1 MSVEGQKDQQ
11 MKLDRFE
18 IKNFRSI
25 EDMKIDI
32 KEKNGKKCLV
42 LVGKNEAG
50 KSNILKAISA
60 VFNGYKVSIKDQNKN
75 ASDNKYYIHAI
86 FKLEENDFNVLET
99 RLFEEYNI
107 EDTNIFQNNLDIK
120 DFIRKSFSEVLLTI
134 KIDDNEEPRLA
145 YWNNKELDKE
155 YKILDS
161 VYYEQYN
168 KQIIVSSKEN
178 SIGSELLINDLK
190 NIIFTIVK
198 NYIADKEK
206 LYSNTIFW
214 RYSDQYLLPSS
225 LNIEAFKSDSDIC
238 IPLRNI
244 FYLNKITNI
253 WQDIENAIK
262 KDKGLHGFLENISKE
277 ATKEFR
283 KIWPDLK
290 NIEFV
295 ITKDGEEFDIRIKEK
310 EFYSNED
317 RSDGFKRFIAI
328 LLMLSIESRTQEADN
343 RLILFDEPDTFLYP
357 TSARFLKEE
366 LLKISEKAVVIYST
380 HSPFM
385 IDNECIERH
394 LVIERK
400 DDISEIV
407 PQDKSPFQEDEL
419 LKRAIG
425 SHIFES
431 IQSKNIIFEGYTDYK
446 VFKIAYKDKDFKNC
460 GLVYIGGI
468 KEVNTITA
476 MMMLTGKKFL
486 IVSDSDKAS
495 KDKRKDFE
503 RDFPDLKENWLEYD
517 DEVLDKPNKIKTLED
532 FYKVD
537 YLLDKIKQYNESYEY
552 DKKKSSIDNI
562 DKAVSQDKEKR
573 QEIKN
578 ALAINAKKENIKKEY
593 SDFIK
598 KIKDKLDIEN

>member
-1 MSVEGQKDQQ
+1 

-25 EDMKIDI
+25 KDMTINI
-32 KEKNGKKCLV
+32 EERNGKKCII

-60 VFNGYKVSIKDQNKN
+60 VFNGYKVSIKDQRKT
-75 ASDNKYYIHAI
+75 ASDNDEYYIDAI
-86 FKLEENDFNVLET
+86 FKLTEKEISDIKEKFI
-99 RLFEEYNI
+99 EEYHI
-107 EDTNIFQNNLDIK
+107 ESLDIFENNLSIASFIQETFSEMILTLSIK
-120 DFIRKSFSEVLLTI
+120 DNAK
-134 KIDDNEEPRLA
+134 PRLI
-145 YWNNKELDKE
+145 YCTYEELNDK
-155 YKILDS
+155 YKVSNLF
-161 VYYEQYN
+161 YYSTDN
-168 KQIIVSSKEN
+168 RQITKLEGESNSSLLEPLTYDYIERIVFE
-178 SIGSELLINDLK
+178 IIK
-190 NIIFTIVK
+190 NIIHIEDIHRRV
-198 NYIADKEK
+198 
-206 LYSNTIFW
+206 IFW
-214 RYSDQYLLPSS
+214 EYSDSHLLPPNV
-225 LNIEAFKSDSDIC
+225 NIENFKNNPDIC
-238 IPLRNI
+238 IPLKNI
-244 FYLNKITNI
+244 FYLN
-253 WQDIENAIK
+253 AAK
-262 KDKGLHGFLENISKE
+262 KDKGLHSFLDNISNK

-283 KIWPDLK
+283 KIWPDLN
-290 NIEFV
+290 NIEF
-295 ITKDGEEFDIRIKEK
+295 IIRKDGEEFDIRIKEK

-343 RLILFDEPDTFLYP
+343 RLILFDEPDAFLYP

-366 LLKISEKAVVIYST
+366 LLKISESSIVIYST

-407 PQDKSPFQEDEL
+407 PQDESPFQEDEL

-446 VFKIAYKDKDFKNC
+446 VFKIAYNDKDFKDC
-460 GLVYIGGI
+460 GLVYMGGI
-468 KEVNTITA
+468 KEVNIITT
-476 MMMLTGKKFL
+476 MMMLTRKKFL
-486 IVSDSDKAS
+486 IISDSDETS
-495 KDKRKDFE
+495 KNKRKDFE
-503 RDFPDLKENWLEYD
+503 KDFPDLKENWFEYD
-517 DEVLDKPNKIKTLED
+517 EVCDKSNKIKTLED
-532 FYKVD
+532 FYEVD
-537 YLLDKIKQYNESYEY
+537 YLSAKIKQYNENYEY
-552 DKKKSSIDNI
+552 DKKKSNIDNI

>member
-1 MSVEGQKDQQ
+1 

-32 KEKNGKKCLV
+32 KEKNGKKCLI

-60 VFNGYKVSIKDQNKN
+60 VFNGYKVGIKDQRKT
-75 ASDNKYYIHAI
+75 ASDNDEYYIDAI
-86 FKLEENDFNVLET
+86 FKLTQKDISDIKEKLI
-99 RLFEEYNI
+99 EEYHI
-107 EDTNIFQNNLDIK
+107 ESLDIFENNLSIESFIQEAFGEMILTLSIK
-120 DFIRKSFSEVLLTI
+120 DNDTPSLIYREY
-134 KIDDNEEPRLA
+134 EEL
-145 YWNNKELDKE
+145 NDK
-155 YKILDS
+155 YKISNLF
-161 VYYEQYN
+161 YYSTDN
-168 KQIIVSSKEN
+168 KQIAKLEGESNSPLLEPLTYDYIERIVFE
-178 SIGSELLINDLK
+178 IIK
-190 NIIFTIVK
+190 NIKPMENI
-198 NYIADKEK
+198 YRRA
-206 LYSNTIFW
+206 IFW
-214 RYSDQYLLPSS
+214 EYSDSHLLPPNV
-225 LNIEAFKSDSDIC
+225 NIENFKNNPDIC
-238 IPLRNI
+238 MPLKNI
-244 FYLNKITNI
+244 FYLSNI
-253 WQDIENAIK
+253 KDIQQDIENAAK
-262 KDKGLHGFLENISKE
+262 KDKGLHSFLDNISNK

-283 KIWPDLK
+283 EIWPDLK

-328 LLMLSIESRTQEADN
+328 LLMLSIESRTRKYN
-343 RLILFDEPDTFLYP
+343 RLILFDEPDAFLYP
-357 TSARFLKEE
+357 TSAKFLKEE
-366 LLKISEKAVVIYST
+366 LLKISEKDIVIYST

-407 PQDKSPFQEDEL
+407 PQDESPFQDDEL

-446 VFKIAYKDKDFKNC
+446 VFKIAYSDKDFKDC
-460 GLVYIGGI
+460 GLVYMGGI
-468 KEVNTITA
+468 KEVNIITT
-476 MMMLTGKKFL
+476 MMMLTRKKFL
-486 IVSDSDKAS
+486 IISDSDETS
-495 KDKRKDFE
+495 KNKRKDFE
-503 RDFPDLKENWLEYD
+503 KDFPDLKENWLEYD
-517 DEVLDKPNKIKTLED
+517 EVCDKSNKIKTLED
-532 FYKVD
+532 FYEVD
-537 YLLDKIKQYNESYEY
+537 YLSAKIKQYNENYDY

-593 SDFIK
+593 FDFIQ
-598 KIKDKLDIEN
+598 KIKDKLGS

>member
-1 MSVEGQKDQQ
+1 

-25 EDMKIDI
+25 EDIKINI
-32 KEKNGKKCLV
+32 EEKNGKKCLI

-60 VFNGYKVSIKDQNKN
+60 LFGQYEVSIKDQNKN
-75 ASDNKYYIHAI
+75 ASDDKYYIRAI

-99 RLFEEYNI
+99 ELFEEYNI
-107 EDTNIFQNNLDIK
+107 EDTNIFQNNLNIK
-120 DFIRKSFSEVLLTI
+120 DFIRESFGEILLTI

-145 YWNNKELDKE
+145 YWNNKTLDKK
-155 YKILDS
+155 YQILDS

-168 KQIIVSSKEN
+168 KQIMVSSKEN
-178 SIGSELLINDLK
+178 SIASKLLIDDLK
-190 NIIFTIVK
+190 NIILTNIK
-198 NYIADKEK
+198 NYIINIEE
-206 LYSNTIFW
+206 LYNNMIFW
-214 RYSDQYLLPSS
+214 EYNDQYLLPSS
-225 LNIEAFKSDSDIC
+225 LNIEAFKNDPDIC
-238 IPLRNI
+238 IPLKNI
-244 FYLNKITNI
+244 FYLNNI
-253 WQDIENAIK
+253 IDIEQDIENASK
-262 KDKGLHGFLENISKE
+262 KDRGLHSFLGRISKE

-328 LLMLSIESRTQEADN
+328 LLILSIESRTQEAYS

-366 LLKISEKAVVIYST
+366 LLEISEKAVVIYST

-407 PQDKSPFQEDEL
+407 TQDKSPFQEDEL

-425 SHIFES
+425 SNIFES

-446 VFKIAYKDKDFKNC
+446 VFKIAYNDKDFKDC
-460 GLVYIGGI
+460 GLVYMGGI
-468 KEVNTITA
+468 KEVNIITT
-476 MMMLTGKKFL
+476 MMMLTRKKFL
-486 IVSDSDKAS
+486 IISDSDETS
-495 KDKRKDFE
+495 KNKRKDFE
-503 RDFPDLKENWLEYD
+503 KDFPDLKENWLEYD
-517 DEVLDKPNKIKTLED
+517 EVCDKSNKIKTLED

-537 YLLDKIKQYNESYEY
+537 YLSVKIKQYNENYEY

>member
-1 MSVEGQKDQQ
+1 

-25 EDMKIDI
+25 KDMKINI
-32 KEKNGKKCLV
+32 EEKNGKKCLI

-60 VFNGYKVSIKDQNKN
+60 VFNGYKVSIKDQRKT
-75 ASDNKYYIHAI
+75 ALDDDEYYIYAI
-86 FKLEENDFNVLET
+86 FKLNQDIFDCVERKLT
-99 RLFEEYNI
+99 EEYTI
-107 EDTNIFQNNLDIK
+107 KDLDIFEDNLSIANFIK
-120 DFIRKSFSEVLLTI
+120 DAFDEIVLRLYIKDNDIPNLTYWI
-134 KIDDNEEPRLA
+134 HEEL
-145 YWNNKELDKE
+145 KDK
-155 YKILDS
+155 YKVSNLFYYSTDS
-161 VYYEQYN
+161 
-168 KQIIVSSKEN
+168 KQIAKLEGESNSPLLEPLTYDHMKTIVFE
-178 SIGSELLINDLK
+178 IIK
-190 NIIFTIVK
+190 NIISMENIYKRVM
-198 NYIADKEK
+198 
-206 LYSNTIFW
+206 FW
-214 RYSDQYLLPSS
+214 EYSDSHLLPSS
-225 LNIEAFKSDSDIC
+225 VNIEDFKNNPDMC
-238 IPLRNI
+238 IPLKNI
-244 FYLNKITNI
+244 FYLSNI
-253 WQDIENAIK
+253 KDIQQDIENAAK
-262 KDKGLHGFLENISKE
+262 KDKGLHSFLDNISNK

-283 KIWPDLK
+283 EIWPDLK
-290 NIEFV
+290 NIKF
-295 ITKDGEEFDIRIKEK
+295 IIRKDGEEFDIRIQEK

-328 LLMLSIESRTQEADN
+328 LLILSIEYRTQKDYS
-343 RLILFDEPDTFLYP
+343 RLILFDEPDAFLYP

-446 VFKIAYKDKDFKNC
+446 VFKNTYKNKDFKDC
-460 GLVYIGGI
+460 GLVYMGGI
-468 KEVNTITA
+468 KEVNTITT

-486 IVSDSDKAS
+486 IVSDSDETS
-495 KDKRKDFE
+495 KNKRKDFE
-503 RDFPDLKENWLEYD
+503 RDFPTLEENWLEYD
-517 DEVLDKPNKIKTLED
+517 EIFDKSNMIKTLED
-532 FYKVD
+532 FYKLD
-537 YLLDKIKQYNESYEY
+537 YLSDKIKQYNESYKY
-552 DKKKSSIDNI
+552 DENKSSIDNI
-562 DKAVSQDKEKR
+562 DKAVSQNKEKK

-578 ALAINAKKENIKKEY
+578 ALAINAKNENIKKEY
-593 SDFIK
+593 FHFIQ
-598 KIKDKLDIEN
+598 KIKDKLDS

>member
-1 MSVEGQKDQQ
+1 

-25 EDMKIDI
+25 EDIKISI
-32 KEKNGKKCLV
+32 KEKNGKKCLI

-50 KSNILKAISA
+50 KSNILKALSA
-60 VFNGYKVSIKDQNKN
+60 VFGQYRVSIKDQNKN
-75 ASDNKYYIHAI
+75 ASDDKYYVHAI

-99 RLFEEYNI
+99 VLFEEYNI

-120 DFIRKSFSEVLLTI
+120 DFIRKYFGEILLTI

-145 YWNNKELDKE
+145 YWNNKGLDKE

-178 SIGSELLINDLK
+178 AIGNKFLIDDLK
-190 NIIFTIVK
+190 NIIFTNIK
-198 NYIADKEK
+198 NYIINIEE
-206 LYSNTIFW
+206 LYNNMIFW
-214 RYSDQYLLPSS
+214 EYNDQYLLPSS
-225 LNIEAFKSDSDIC
+225 LNIEDFKNDPDIC
-238 IPLRNI
+238 MPLKNI
-244 FYLNKITNI
+244 FYLNNITDI
-253 WQDIENAIK
+253 EQDIENASK
-262 KDKGLHGFLENISKE
+262 KDKGLHSFLERISKE

-283 KIWPDLK
+283 KIWPDLN

-310 EFYSNED
+310 EYYSNED

-328 LLMLSIESRTQEADN
+328 LLMLSIGSRTQEADN
-343 RLILFDEPDTFLYP
+343 RLILFDEPDAFLYP

-366 LLKISEKAVVIYST
+366 LLKISESSIVIYST

-400 DDISEIV
+400 GDISEIV

-446 VFKIAYKDKDFKNC
+446 VFKNTYKNKDFKDY
-460 GLVYIGGI
+460 GLVYMGGI
-468 KEVNTITA
+468 KEVNTITT
-476 MMMLTGKKFL
+476 MMMLTGKKIL
-486 IVSDSDKAS
+486 IVSDSDETS
-495 KDKRKDFE
+495 KNKREDFE
-503 RDFPDLKENWLEYD
+503 RDFPDQRENWLEYS
-517 DEVLDKPNKIKTLED
+517 EVCDKSNKIKTLED

-537 YLLDKIKQYNESYEY
+537 YLLAKIKEYNERYEY
-552 DKKKSSIDNI
+552 DKNKSSIDNI
-562 DKAVSQDKEKR
+562 DKAVSQDKEKK
-573 QEIKN
+573 QDIKN

-593 SDFIK
+593 FDFIQ
-598 KIKDKLDIEN
+598 KIKDKLGS

>member
-1 MSVEGQKDQQ
+1 

-25 EDMKIDI
+25 KDMKINI
-32 KEKNGKKCLV
+32 EEKNGKKCLI

-60 VFNGYKVSIKDQNKN
+60 VFNGYKVSIKDQRKT
-75 ASDNKYYIHAI
+75 ALDDDEYYIYAI
-86 FKLEENDFNVLET
+86 FKLNQDIFDCVERKLT
-99 RLFEEYNI
+99 EEYTI
-107 EDTNIFQNNLDIK
+107 KDLDIFEDNLSIANFIK
-120 DFIRKSFSEVLLTI
+120 DAFDEIVLRLYIKDNDIPNLTYWI
-134 KIDDNEEPRLA
+134 HEEL
-145 YWNNKELDKE
+145 KDK
-155 YKILDS
+155 YKVSNLFYYSTDS
-161 VYYEQYN
+161 
-168 KQIIVSSKEN
+168 KQIAKLEGESNSPLLEPLTYDHMKTIVFE
-178 SIGSELLINDLK
+178 IIK
-190 NIIFTIVK
+190 NIISMENIYKRVM
-198 NYIADKEK
+198 
-206 LYSNTIFW
+206 FW
-214 RYSDQYLLPSS
+214 EYSDSHLLPSNV
-225 LNIEAFKSDSDIC
+225 NIENFKSNPDIC
-238 IPLRNI
+238 MPLKNI
-244 FYLNKITNI
+244 FYLSNI
-253 WQDIENAIK
+253 KDIQQDIENAAK
-262 KDKGLHGFLENISKE
+262 KDKGLHSFLDNISNK

-283 KIWPDLK
+283 EIWPDLK
-290 NIEFV
+290 NIKF
-295 ITKDGEEFDIRIKEK
+295 IIRKDGEEFDIRIQEK

-328 LLMLSIESRTQEADN
+328 LLILSIEYRTQKDYS
-343 RLILFDEPDTFLYP
+343 RLILFDEPDAFLYP

-446 VFKIAYKDKDFKNC
+446 VFKNTYKNKDFKDC
-460 GLVYIGGI
+460 GLVYMGGI
-468 KEVNTITA
+468 KEVNTITT

-486 IVSDSDKAS
+486 IVSDSDETS
-495 KDKRKDFE
+495 KNKRKDFE
-503 RDFPDLKENWLEYD
+503 RDFPTLEENWLEYD
-517 DEVLDKPNKIKTLED
+517 EIFDKSNMIKTLED
-532 FYKVD
+532 FYKLD
-537 YLLDKIKQYNESYEY
+537 YLSDKIKQYNESYKY
-552 DKKKSSIDNI
+552 DENKSSIDNI
-562 DKAVSQDKEKR
+562 DKAVSQNKEKK

-578 ALAINAKKENIKKEY
+578 ALAINAKNENIKKEY
-593 SDFIK
+593 FHFIE
-598 KIKDKLDIEN
+598 KIKDKLDS

>member
-1 MSVEGQKDQQ
+1 

-25 EDMKIDI
+25 EDIKINI
-32 KEKNGKKCLV
+32 EEKNGKKCLI

-60 VFNGYKVSIKDQNKN
+60 LFGQYEVSIKDQNKN
-75 ASDNKYYIHAI
+75 ASDDKYYIRAI

-99 RLFEEYNI
+99 ELFEEYNI
-107 EDTNIFQNNLDIK
+107 EDTNIFQNNLNIK
-120 DFIRKSFSEVLLTI
+120 DFIRESFGEILLTI

-145 YWNNKELDKE
+145 YWNNKTLDKK
-155 YKILDS
+155 YQILDS

-168 KQIIVSSKEN
+168 KQIMVSSKEN
-178 SIGSELLINDLK
+178 SIASKLLIDDLK
-190 NIIFTIVK
+190 NIILTNIK
-198 NYIADKEK
+198 NYIINIEE
-206 LYSNTIFW
+206 LYNNMIFW
-214 RYSDQYLLPSS
+214 EYNDQYLLPSS
-225 LNIEAFKSDSDIC
+225 LNIEAFKNDPDIC
-238 IPLRNI
+238 IPLKNI
-244 FYLNKITNI
+244 FYLNNI
-253 WQDIENAIK
+253 IDIEQDIENASK
-262 KDKGLHGFLENISKE
+262 KDRGLHSFLGRISKE

-328 LLMLSIESRTQEADN
+328 LLILSIESRTQEADN

-366 LLKISEKAVVIYST
+366 LLKISEKSVVIYST

-407 PQDKSPFQEDEL
+407 TQDKSPFQEDEL

-425 SHIFES
+425 SNIFES

-446 VFKIAYKDKDFKNC
+446 VFKIAYKDKDFKDC
-460 GLVYIGGI
+460 GLVYMGGI
-468 KEVNTITA
+468 KEVNTITT

-486 IVSDSDKAS
+486 IVSDSDETS
-495 KDKRKDFE
+495 KNKRKDFE
-503 RDFPDLKENWLEYD
+503 KDFPDLKENWLEYD
-517 DEVLDKPNKIKTLED
+517 EVCDKSNKIKTLED

-537 YLLDKIKQYNESYEY
+537 YLSVKIKQYNENYEY

>member
-1 MSVEGQKDQQ
+1 

-25 EDMKIDI
+25 EDIKINI
-32 KEKNGKKCLV
+32 EEKNGKKCLI

-50 KSNILKAISA
+50 KSNILKALSA
-60 VFNGYKVSIKDQNKN
+60 VFGQYRVSIKDQNKN
-75 ASDNKYYIHAI
+75 ASDNKYYVHAI

-99 RLFEEYNI
+99 GLFEEYNI

-120 DFIRKSFSEVLLTI
+120 DFIRKYFGEILLTI

-178 SIGSELLINDLK
+178 AIGSEFLIDDLK
-190 NIIFTIVK
+190 NIIFTNIK
-198 NYIADKEK
+198 NYIINIEE
-206 LYSNTIFW
+206 LYNNMIFW
-214 RYSDQYLLPSS
+214 EYNDQYLLPSS
-225 LNIEAFKSDSDIC
+225 LNIEDFKNDPDIC
-238 IPLRNI
+238 IPLKNI
-244 FYLNKITNI
+244 FYLNNITDI
-253 WQDIENAIK
+253 EQDIENASK
-262 KDKGLHGFLENISKE
+262 KDKGLHSFLERISKE

-283 KIWPDLK
+283 KIWPDLN
-290 NIEFV
+290 NIEF
-295 ITKDGEEFDIRIKEK
+295 IIRKDGEEFDIRIKEK

-343 RLILFDEPDTFLYP
+343 RLILFDEPDAFLYP

-366 LLKISEKAVVIYST
+366 LLKISENSIVIYST

-407 PQDKSPFQEDEL
+407 PQGKSQFQEDEL

-446 VFKIAYKDKDFKNC
+446 VFKNTYKNKDFKDC
-460 GLVYIGGI
+460 GLVYMGGI
-468 KEVNTITA
+468 KEVNTITT
-476 MMMLTGKKFL
+476 MIMLTGKKFL
-486 IVSDSDKAS
+486 IVSDSDETS
-495 KDKRKDFE
+495 KNKRKDFE
-503 RDFPDLKENWLEYD
+503 KDFPDLKENWLEYD
-517 DEVLDKPNKIKTLED
+517 EVCDKSNKIKTLED

-537 YLLDKIKQYNESYEY
+537 YLLAQIKQYNESYEY
-552 DKKKSSIDNI
+552 DN
-562 DKAVSQDKEKR
+562 R
-573 QEIKN
+573 
-578 ALAINAKKENIKKEY
+578 
-593 SDFIK
+593 
-598 KIKDKLDIEN
+598 

>member
-1 MSVEGQKDQQ
+1 

-25 EDMKIDI
+25 EDIKINI
-32 KEKNGKKCLV
+32 EEKNGKKCLI

-60 VFNGYKVSIKDQNKN
+60 LFGQYRVSIKDQNKN
-75 ASDNKYYIHAI
+75 ASDDKYYIRAI

-99 RLFEEYNI
+99 ELFEEYNI

-120 DFIRKSFSEVLLTI
+120 DFIRESFGEILLTI

-145 YWNNKELDKE
+145 YWNNKTLDKK
-155 YKILDS
+155 YQILDS

-168 KQIIVSSKEN
+168 KQIMVSSKEN
-178 SIGSELLINDLK
+178 SIASKLIIDDLK
-190 NIIFTIVK
+190 NIILTNIK
-198 NYIADKEK
+198 NYIINIEE
-206 LYSNTIFW
+206 LYNNMIFW
-214 RYSDQYLLPSS
+214 EYNDQYLLPSS
-225 LNIEAFKSDSDIC
+225 LNIEDFKNDPDIC
-238 IPLRNI
+238 IPLKNI
-244 FYLNKITNI
+244 FYLNNI
-253 WQDIENAIK
+253 IDIEQDIENASK
-262 KDKGLHGFLENISKE
+262 KDKGLHGFLEGISKE

-328 LLMLSIESRTQEADN
+328 LLILSIESRTQEADN

-366 LLKISEKAVVIYST
+366 LLKISEKSVVIYST

-407 PQDKSPFQEDEL
+407 TQDKSPFQEDEL

-425 SHIFES
+425 SNIFES

-446 VFKIAYKDKDFKNC
+446 VFKIAYKDKDFKDC
-460 GLVYIGGI
+460 GLVYMGGI
-468 KEVNTITA
+468 KEVNTITT

-486 IVSDSDKAS
+486 IVSDSDETS
-495 KDKRKDFE
+495 KNKRKDFE
-503 RDFPDLKENWLEYD
+503 KDFPDLKENWLEYD
-517 DEVLDKPNKIKTLED
+517 EVCDKSNKIKTLED

-537 YLLDKIKQYNESYEY
+537 YLSVKIKQYNENYEY

-562 DKAVSQDKEKR
+562 GKAINQDKEKK

-578 ALAINAKKENIKKEY
+578 ALAINVKKENIKKEY
-593 SDFIK
+593 SDFIQ
-598 KIKDKLDIEN
+598 KIKDKLGS

>member
-1 MSVEGQKDQQ
+1 

-32 KEKNGKKCLV
+32 KEKNGKKCLI

-60 VFNGYKVSIKDQNKN
+60 VFNGYKVGIKDQRKT
-75 ASDNKYYIHAI
+75 ASDNDEYYIDAI
-86 FKLEENDFNVLET
+86 FKLTQKDISDIKEKLI
-99 RLFEEYNI
+99 EEYHI
-107 EDTNIFQNNLDIK
+107 ESLDIFENNLSIESFIQEAFGEMILTLSIK
-120 DFIRKSFSEVLLTI
+120 DNDTPSLIYREY
-134 KIDDNEEPRLA
+134 EEL
-145 YWNNKELDKE
+145 NDK
-155 YKILDS
+155 YKISNLF
-161 VYYEQYN
+161 YYSTDN
-168 KQIIVSSKEN
+168 KQIAKLEGESNSPLLEPLTYDYIERIVFE
-178 SIGSELLINDLK
+178 IIK
-190 NIIFTIVK
+190 NIKPMENI
-198 NYIADKEK
+198 YRRA
-206 LYSNTIFW
+206 IFW
-214 RYSDQYLLPSS
+214 EYSDSHLLPPNV
-225 LNIEAFKSDSDIC
+225 NIENFKNNPDIC
-238 IPLRNI
+238 MPLKNI
-244 FYLNKITNI
+244 FYLSNI
-253 WQDIENAIK
+253 KDIQQDIENAAK
-262 KDKGLHGFLENISKE
+262 KDKGLHSFLDNISNK

-283 KIWPDLK
+283 EIWPDLK

-328 LLMLSIESRTQEADN
+328 LLMLSIESRTRKYN
-343 RLILFDEPDTFLYP
+343 RLILFDEPDAFLYP
-357 TSARFLKEE
+357 TSAKFLKEE
-366 LLKISEKAVVIYST
+366 LLKISEKDIVIYST

-407 PQDKSPFQEDEL
+407 PQDESPFQEDEL

-446 VFKIAYKDKDFKNC
+446 VFKIAYSDKDFKDC
-460 GLVYIGGI
+460 GLVYMGGI
-468 KEVNTITA
+468 KEVNIITT
-476 MMMLTGKKFL
+476 MMMLTRKKFL
-486 IVSDSDKAS
+486 IISDSDETS
-495 KDKRKDFE
+495 KNKRKDFE
-503 RDFPDLKENWLEYD
+503 KDFPDLKENWLEYD
-517 DEVLDKPNKIKTLED
+517 EVCDKSNKIKTLED
-532 FYKVD
+532 FYEVD
-537 YLLDKIKQYNESYEY
+537 YLSAKIKQYNENYDY

-593 SDFIK
+593 FDFIQ
-598 KIKDKLDIEN
+598 KIKDKLGS

>member
-1 MSVEGQKDQQ
+1 

-25 EDMKIDI
+25 KDMKINI
-32 KEKNGKKCLV
+32 EEKNGKKCLI

-60 VFNGYKVSIKDQNKN
+60 VFNGYKVSIKDQRKT
-75 ASDNKYYIHAI
+75 ALDDDEYYIYAI
-86 FKLEENDFNVLET
+86 FKLNQDIFDCVERKLT
-99 RLFEEYNI
+99 EEYTI
-107 EDTNIFQNNLDIK
+107 KDLDIFEDNLSIANFIK
-120 DFIRKSFSEVLLTI
+120 DAFDEIVLRLYIKDNDIPNLTYWI
-134 KIDDNEEPRLA
+134 HEEL
-145 YWNNKELDKE
+145 KDK
-155 YKILDS
+155 YKVSNLFYYSTDS
-161 VYYEQYN
+161 
-168 KQIIVSSKEN
+168 KQIAKLEGESNSPLLEPLTYDHMKTIVFE
-178 SIGSELLINDLK
+178 IIK
-190 NIIFTIVK
+190 NIISMENIYKRVM
-198 NYIADKEK
+198 
-206 LYSNTIFW
+206 FW
-214 RYSDQYLLPSS
+214 EYSDSHLLPSNV
-225 LNIEAFKSDSDIC
+225 NIENFKSNPDIC
-238 IPLRNI
+238 MPLKNI
-244 FYLNKITNI
+244 FYLSNI
-253 WQDIENAIK
+253 KDIQQDIENAAK
-262 KDKGLHGFLENISKE
+262 KDKWLHSFLDNISNK

-283 KIWPDLK
+283 EIWPDLK
-290 NIEFV
+290 NIKF
-295 ITKDGEEFDIRIKEK
+295 IIRKDGEEFDIRIQEK

-328 LLMLSIESRTQEADN
+328 LLILSIEYRTQKDYS
-343 RLILFDEPDTFLYP
+343 RLILFDEPDAFLYP

-446 VFKIAYKDKDFKNC
+446 VFKNTYKNKDFKDC
-460 GLVYIGGI
+460 GLVYMGGI
-468 KEVNTITA
+468 KEVNTITT

-486 IVSDSDKAS
+486 IVSDSDETS
-495 KDKRKDFE
+495 KNKRKDFE
-503 RDFPDLKENWLEYD
+503 RDFPTLEENWLEYD
-517 DEVLDKPNKIKTLED
+517 EIFDKSNMIKTLED
-532 FYKVD
+532 FYKLD
-537 YLLDKIKQYNESYEY
+537 YLSDKIKQYNESYKY
-552 DKKKSSIDNI
+552 DENKSSIDNI
-562 DKAVSQDKEKR
+562 DKAVSQNKEKK

-578 ALAINAKKENIKKEY
+578 ALAINAKNENIKKEY
-593 SDFIK
+593 FHFIQ
-598 KIKDKLDIEN
+598 KIKDKLDS

>member
-1 MSVEGQKDQQ
+1 MLEPLTYDYIERIV
-11 MKLDRFE
+11 FE
-18 IKNFRSI
+18 IIKN
-25 EDMKIDI
+25 I
-32 KEKNGKKCLV
+32 KPME
-42 LVGKNEAG
+42 
-50 KSNILKAISA
+50 NIYRRVI
-60 VFNGYKVSIKDQNKN
+60 FWEY
-75 ASDNKYYIHAI
+75 SDSH
-86 FKLEENDFNVLET
+86 LLPPNV
-99 RLFEEYNI
+99 NI
-107 EDTNIFQNNLDIK
+107 ENFKNN
-120 DFIRKSFSEVLLTI
+120 
-134 KIDDNEEPRLA
+134 P
-145 YWNNKELDKE
+145 
-155 YKILDS
+155 
-161 VYYEQYN
+161 
-168 KQIIVSSKEN
+168 
-178 SIGSELLINDLK
+178 
-190 NIIFTIVK
+190 
-198 NYIADKEK
+198 
-206 LYSNTIFW
+206 
-214 RYSDQYLLPSS
+214 
-225 LNIEAFKSDSDIC
+225 DIC
-238 IPLRNI
+238 MPLKNI
-244 FYLNKITNI
+244 FYLSNI
-253 WQDIENAIK
+253 KDIQQDIENAAK
-262 KDKGLHGFLENISKE
+262 KDKGLYSFLENISNK

-295 ITKDGEEFDIRIKEK
+295 ISKDGEEFDIRIKEK

-328 LLMLSIESRTQEADN
+328 LLMLSIESRTQKYN

-431 IQSKNIIFEGYTDYK
+431 IQSKNIIFEGYMDYK
-446 VFKIAYKDKDFKNC
+446 VFKNTYKDKDFKDC
-460 GLVYIGGI
+460 GLVYMGGI
-468 KEVNTITA
+468 KEVNTIIT

-486 IVSDSDKAS
+486 IVSDSDETS
-495 KDKRKDFE
+495 KNKRKDFE
-503 RDFPDLKENWLEYD
+503 RDFPDQRENWLEYD
-517 DEVLDKPNKIKTLED
+517 EVCDKSNKIKTLED

-537 YLLDKIKQYNESYEY
+537 YLLAKIKEYNESYEY
-552 DKKKSSIDNI
+552 DKNKSSIDNI

>member
-1 MSVEGQKDQQ
+1 

-25 EDMKIDI
+25 EDIKINI
-32 KEKNGKKCLV
+32 EEKNGKKCLI

-50 KSNILKAISA
+50 KSNILKALSA
-60 VFNGYKVSIKDQNKN
+60 VFGQYRVSIKDQNKN
-75 ASDNKYYIHAI
+75 ASDNKYYVHAI
-86 FKLEENDFNVLET
+86 FKLEENDFNVLEAG
-99 RLFEEYNI
+99 LFEEYNI

-120 DFIRKSFSEVLLTI
+120 DFIRKYFGEILLTI
-134 KIDDNEEPRLA
+134 KIDDNEEPRLT

-178 SIGSELLINDLK
+178 AIGSEFSIDDLK
-190 NIIFTIVK
+190 NIIFTNIK
-198 NYIADKEK
+198 NYIINIEE
-206 LYSNTIFW
+206 LYNNMIFW
-214 RYSDQYLLPSS
+214 EYNDQYLLPSS
-225 LNIEAFKSDSDIC
+225 LNIEDFKNDPDIC
-238 IPLRNI
+238 IPLKNI
-244 FYLNKITNI
+244 FYLNNITDI
-253 WQDIENAIK
+253 EQDIENASK
-262 KDKGLHGFLENISKE
+262 KDKGLHSFLERISKE

-283 KIWPDLK
+283 KIWPDLN
-290 NIEFV
+290 NIEF
-295 ITKDGEEFDIRIKEK
+295 IIRKDGEEFDIRIKEK

-343 RLILFDEPDTFLYP
+343 RLILFDEPDAFLYP

-366 LLKISEKAVVIYST
+366 LLKISENSIVIYST

-407 PQDKSPFQEDEL
+407 PQGKSQFQEDEL

-446 VFKIAYKDKDFKNC
+446 VFKNTYKNKDFKDC
-460 GLVYIGGI
+460 GLVYMGGI
-468 KEVNTITA
+468 KEVNTITT
-476 MMMLTGKKFL
+476 MIMLTGKKFL
-486 IVSDSDKAS
+486 IVSDSDETS
-495 KDKRKDFE
+495 KNKRKDFE
-503 RDFPDLKENWLEYD
+503 KDFPDLKENWLEYD
-517 DEVLDKPNKIKTLED
+517 EVCDKSNKIKTLED
-532 FYKVD
+532 FYEVD
-537 YLLDKIKQYNESYEY
+537 YLSAKIKQYNENYEY

-593 SDFIK
+593 FDFIK
-598 KIKDKLDIEN
+598 KIENKLDSEK

>member
-1 MSVEGQKDQQ
+1 

-32 KEKNGKKCLV
+32 KEKNGKKCLI

-50 KSNILKAISA
+50 KSNILKALSA
-60 VFNGYKVSIKDQNKN
+60 VFGQYRVSIKDQNKN
-75 ASDNKYYIHAI
+75 ASDNKYYVHAI

-99 RLFEEYNI
+99 GLFEEYNI

-120 DFIRKSFSEVLLTI
+120 DFIRKSFGEILLTI
-134 KIDDNEEPRLA
+134 KIDDSEEPRLA

-178 SIGSELLINDLK
+178 SIGSELLIDDLK
-190 NIIFTIVK
+190 NIIFTNIK
-198 NYIADKEK
+198 NYIINIEE
-206 LYSNTIFW
+206 LYNNMIFW
-214 RYSDQYLLPSS
+214 EYNDQYLLPSS
-225 LNIEAFKSDSDIC
+225 LNIEDFKNDPDIC
-238 IPLRNI
+238 IPLKNI
-244 FYLNKITNI
+244 FYLNNI
-253 WQDIENAIK
+253 IDIEQDIENASK
-262 KDKGLHGFLENISKE
+262 KDKGLHGFLEGISKE

-283 KIWPDLK
+283 KIWPDLN
-290 NIEFV
+290 NIEF
-295 ITKDGEEFDIRIKEK
+295 IIRKDGEEFDIRIKEK

-343 RLILFDEPDTFLYP
+343 RLILFDEPDAFLYP

-366 LLKISEKAVVIYST
+366 LLKISENSIVIYST

-394 LVIERK
+394 LIIERK

-407 PQDKSPFQEDEL
+407 PQGKSQFQEDEL

-446 VFKIAYKDKDFKNC
+446 VFKNTYKNKNFKDC
-460 GLVYIGGI
+460 GLVYMGGI
-468 KEVNTITA
+468 KEVNTLTTMI
-476 MMMLTGKKFL
+476 MLTGKKFL
-486 IVSDSDKAS
+486 IVSDSDETS
-495 KDKRKDFE
+495 KNKRKDFE
-503 RDFPDLKENWLEYD
+503 KDFPDLKENWLEYD
-517 DEVLDKPNKIKTLED
+517 EVCDKSNKIKTLED
-532 FYKVD
+532 FYEVD
-537 YLLDKIKQYNESYEY
+537 YLSAKIKQYNENYEY

-593 SDFIK
+593 FDFIK
-598 KIKDKLDIEN
+598 KIENKLDSEK

>member
-1 MSVEGQKDQQ
+1 

-25 EDMKIDI
+25 KDMKINI
-32 KEKNGKKCLV
+32 EEKNGKKCLI

-60 VFNGYKVSIKDQNKN
+60 VFNGYKVSIKDQRKT
-75 ASDNKYYIHAI
+75 ALDDDEYYIYAI
-86 FKLEENDFNVLET
+86 FKLNQDIFDCVERKLT
-99 RLFEEYNI
+99 EEYTI
-107 EDTNIFQNNLDIK
+107 KDLDIFEDNLSIANFIK
-120 DFIRKSFSEVLLTI
+120 DAFDEIVLRLYIKDNDLPNLTYWI
-134 KIDDNEEPRLA
+134 HEEL
-145 YWNNKELDKE
+145 KDK
-155 YKILDS
+155 YKVSNLFYYSTDS
-161 VYYEQYN
+161 
-168 KQIIVSSKEN
+168 KQIAKLEGESNSPLLEPLTYDHMKTIVFE
-178 SIGSELLINDLK
+178 IIK
-190 NIIFTIVK
+190 NIISMENIYKRVM
-198 NYIADKEK
+198 
-206 LYSNTIFW
+206 FW
-214 RYSDQYLLPSS
+214 EYSDSHLLPSNV
-225 LNIEAFKSDSDIC
+225 NIENFKSNPDIC
-238 IPLRNI
+238 MPLKNI
-244 FYLNKITNI
+244 FYLSNI
-253 WQDIENAIK
+253 KDIQQDIENAAK
-262 KDKGLHGFLENISKE
+262 KDKGLHSFLDNISNK

-283 KIWPDLK
+283 EIWPDLK
-290 NIEFV
+290 NIKF
-295 ITKDGEEFDIRIKEK
+295 IIRKDGEEFDIRIQEK

-328 LLMLSIESRTQEADN
+328 LLVLSIEYRTQKDYS
-343 RLILFDEPDTFLYP
+343 RLILFDEPDAFLYP

-446 VFKIAYKDKDFKNC
+446 VFKNTYKNKDFKDC
-460 GLVYIGGI
+460 GLVYMGGI
-468 KEVNTITA
+468 KEVNTITT

-486 IVSDSDKAS
+486 IVSDSDETS
-495 KDKRKDFE
+495 KNKRKDFE
-503 RDFPDLKENWLEYD
+503 RDFPTLEENWLEYD
-517 DEVLDKPNKIKTLED
+517 EIFDKSNMIKTLED
-532 FYKVD
+532 FYKLD
-537 YLLDKIKQYNESYEY
+537 YLSDKIKQYNESYKY
-552 DKKKSSIDNI
+552 DENKSSIDNI
-562 DKAVSQDKEKR
+562 DKAVSQNKEKK

-578 ALAINAKKENIKKEY
+578 ALAINAKNENIKKEY
-593 SDFIK
+593 FHFIQ
-598 KIKDKLDIEN
+598 KIKDKLDS

>member
-1 MSVEGQKDQQ
+1 

-25 EDMKIDI
+25 EDIKINI
-32 KEKNGKKCLV
+32 EEKNGKKCLI

-60 VFNGYKVSIKDQNKN
+60 LFGQYEVSIKDQNKN
-75 ASDNKYYIHAI
+75 ASDDKYYIRAI

-99 RLFEEYNI
+99 ELFEEYNI
-107 EDTNIFQNNLDIK
+107 EDTNIFQNNLNIK
-120 DFIRKSFSEVLLTI
+120 DFIRESFGEILLTI

-145 YWNNKELDKE
+145 YWNNKTLDKK
-155 YKILDS
+155 YQILDS

-168 KQIIVSSKEN
+168 KQIMVSSKEN
-178 SIGSELLINDLK
+178 SIASKLLIDDLK
-190 NIIFTIVK
+190 NIILTNIK
-198 NYIADKEK
+198 NYIINIEE
-206 LYSNTIFW
+206 LYNNMIFW
-214 RYSDQYLLPSS
+214 EYNDQYLLPSS
-225 LNIEAFKSDSDIC
+225 LNIEAFKNDPDIC
-238 IPLRNI
+238 IPLKNI
-244 FYLNKITNI
+244 FYLNNI
-253 WQDIENAIK
+253 IDIEQDIENASK
-262 KDKGLHGFLENISKE
+262 KDRGLHSFLGRISKE

-328 LLMLSIESRTQEADN
+328 LLILSIESRTQEADN

-366 LLKISEKAVVIYST
+366 LLKISEKSVVIYST

-407 PQDKSPFQEDEL
+407 TQDKSPFQEDEL

-425 SHIFES
+425 SNIFES

-446 VFKIAYKDKDFKNC
+446 VFKIAYKDKDFKDC
-460 GLVYIGGI
+460 GIVYMGGI
-468 KEVNTITA
+468 KEVNTITT
-476 MMMLTGKKFL
+476 MMILTGKKFL
-486 IVSDSDKAS
+486 IVSDSDETS
-495 KDKRKDFE
+495 KNKRKDFE
-503 RDFPDLKENWLEYD
+503 KDFPDLKENWLEYD
-517 DEVLDKPNKIKTLED
+517 EVCDKSNKIKTLED

-537 YLLDKIKQYNESYEY
+537 YLSVKIKQYNENYEY

-562 DKAVSQDKEKR
+562 GKAINQDKEKK

-578 ALAINAKKENIKKEY
+578 ELAINVKKENIKKEY

>member
-1 MSVEGQKDQQ
+1 

-25 EDMKIDI
+25 EDIKINI
-32 KEKNGKKCLV
+32 EEKNGKKCLI

-50 KSNILKAISA
+50 KSNILKALSA
-60 VFNGYKVSIKDQNKN
+60 VFGQYRVSIKDQNKN
-75 ASDNKYYIHAI
+75 ASDNKYYVHAI

-99 RLFEEYNI
+99 GLFEEYNI

-120 DFIRKSFSEVLLTI
+120 DFIRKYFGEILLTI

-178 SIGSELLINDLK
+178 AIGSEFLIDDLK
-190 NIIFTIVK
+190 NIIFTNIK
-198 NYIADKEK
+198 NYIINIEE
-206 LYSNTIFW
+206 LYNNMIFW
-214 RYSDQYLLPSS
+214 EYNDQYLLPSS
-225 LNIEAFKSDSDIC
+225 LNIEDFKNDPDIC
-238 IPLRNI
+238 IPLKNI
-244 FYLNKITNI
+244 FYLNNITDI
-253 WQDIENAIK
+253 EQDIENASK
-262 KDKGLHGFLENISKE
+262 KDKGLHSFLERISKE

-283 KIWPDLK
+283 KIWPDLN
-290 NIEFV
+290 NIEF
-295 ITKDGEEFDIRIKEK
+295 IIRKDGEEFDIRIKEK

-343 RLILFDEPDTFLYP
+343 RLILFDEPDAFLYP

-366 LLKISEKAVVIYST
+366 LLKISENSIVIYST

-407 PQDKSPFQEDEL
+407 PQGKSQFQEDEL

-446 VFKIAYKDKDFKNC
+446 VFKNTYKNKDFKDC
-460 GLVYIGGI
+460 GLVYMGGI
-468 KEVNTITA
+468 KEVNTITT
-476 MMMLTGKKFL
+476 MIMLTGKKFL
-486 IVSDSDKAS
+486 IVSDSDETS
-495 KDKRKDFE
+495 KNKRKDFE
-503 RDFPDLKENWLEYD
+503 KDFPDLKENWLEYD
-517 DEVLDKPNKIKTLED
+517 EVCDKSNKIKTLED

-537 YLLDKIKQYNESYEY
+537 YLLAQIKQYNESYEY
-552 DKKKSSIDNI
+552 DKKKSNIDNI

-578 ALAINAKKENIKKEY
+578 ALAINAKRENIKKEY
-593 SDFIK
+593 SEFIK
-598 KIKDKLDIEN
+598 KIKDKLDS

>member
-1 MSVEGQKDQQ
+1 

-25 EDMKIDI
+25 EDIKIDI
-32 KEKNGKKCLV
+32 KEKNGKKCLI

-134 KIDDNEEPRLA
+134 KINDNEEPRLA

-178 SIGSELLINDLK
+178 SIGSELLIDDLK
-190 NIIFTIVK
+190 NIIFTNIK
-198 NYIADKEK
+198 NYIINIEE
-206 LYSNTIFW
+206 LYNNMIFW
-214 RYSDQYLLPSS
+214 EYNDQYLLPSS
-225 LNIEAFKSDSDIC
+225 LNIEDFKNDPDIC
-238 IPLRNI
+238 IPLKNI
-244 FYLNKITNI
+244 FYLNNI
-253 WQDIENAIK
+253 IDIEQDIENASK
-262 KDKGLHGFLENISKE
+262 KDKGLHGFLEGISKE

-283 KIWPDLK
+283 KIWPDLN
-290 NIEFV
+290 NIEF
-295 ITKDGEEFDIRIKEK
+295 IIRKDGEEFDIRIKEK

-328 LLMLSIESRTQEADN
+328 LLMLSIGSRTQEADN
-343 RLILFDEPDTFLYP
+343 RLILFDEPDAFLYP

-366 LLKISEKAVVIYST
+366 LLKISESSIVIYST

-407 PQDKSPFQEDEL
+407 PQDESPFQEDEL

>member
-1 MSVEGQKDQQ
+1 
-11 MKLDRFE
+11 
-18 IKNFRSI
+18 
-25 EDMKIDI
+25 
-32 KEKNGKKCLV
+32 
-42 LVGKNEAG
+42 
-50 KSNILKAISA
+50 
-60 VFNGYKVSIKDQNKN
+60 
-75 ASDNKYYIHAI
+75 
-86 FKLEENDFNVLET
+86 LEENDFNVLET
-99 RLFEEYNI
+99 ELFEEYNI

-120 DFIRKSFSEVLLTI
+120 DFIRESFGEILLTI

-145 YWNNKELDKE
+145 YWNNKTLDKK
-155 YKILDS
+155 YQILDS

-168 KQIIVSSKEN
+168 KQIMVSSKEN
-178 SIGSELLINDLK
+178 SIASKLLIDDLK
-190 NIIFTIVK
+190 NIILTNIK
-198 NYIADKEK
+198 NYIINIEE
-206 LYSNTIFW
+206 LYNNMIFW
-214 RYSDQYLLPSS
+214 EYNDQYLLPSS
-225 LNIEAFKSDSDIC
+225 LNIEDFKNDPDIC
-238 IPLRNI
+238 IPLKNI
-244 FYLNKITNI
+244 FYLNNI
-253 WQDIENAIK
+253 IDIEQDIENASK
-262 KDKGLHGFLENISKE
+262 KDKGLHGFLEGISKE

-328 LLMLSIESRTQEADN
+328 LLILSIESRTQEADN

-366 LLKISEKAVVIYST
+366 LLKISEKSVVIYST

-407 PQDKSPFQEDEL
+407 TQEKSPFQEDEL

-425 SHIFES
+425 SNIFES

-446 VFKIAYKDKDFKNC
+446 VFKIAYKDKDFKDC
-460 GLVYIGGI
+460 GLVYMGGI
-468 KEVNTITA
+468 KEVNTITT

-486 IVSDSDKAS
+486 IVSDSDETS
-495 KDKRKDFE
+495 KNKRKDFE
-503 RDFPDLKENWLEYD
+503 KDFPDLKENWLEYD
-517 DEVLDKPNKIKTLED
+517 EVCDKSNKIKTLED

-537 YLLDKIKQYNESYEY
+537 YLSVKIKQYNENYEY

-562 DKAVSQDKEKR
+562 GKAINQDKEKK

-578 ALAINAKKENIKKEY
+578 ALAINVKKENIKKEY
-593 SDFIK
+593 FDFIK
-598 KIKDKLDIEN
+598 KIKNKLDSEN